1 MLQER
6 EMVLDCL
13 NTIKHDIVDLTIAA
27 EEAANENVRSTF
39 LALRN
44 RAEQAHQQLVQIATR
59 NGYYTPAPPAD
70 HAEVQRIINSFNW
83 AQAATAAAMTG
94 VQTHVNPMAQNY
106 Q

>member
-13 NTIKHDIVDLTIAA
+13 NMIKHEIVDFTIAA

-59 NGYYTPAPPAD
+59 NGYYIPAPSAD
-70 HAEVQRIINSFNW
+70 HAEVQKIANSFNW
-83 AQAATAAAMTG
+83 AQAGTAATMTG
-94 VQTHVNPMAQNY
+94 FQPQVNPATRSY